1 MLTVH
6 LKIER
11 LTTDTT
17 NTEHVS
23 SEEIKREK
31 NESVNS
37 KEGENEYGEKGQES
51 ETDKQHNNLVQKSN
65 ILEITQMSCSSHIW
79 TWIHVQ

>member
-1 MLTVH
+1 MTKKYIFINFNILLTVH

-17 NTEHVS
+17 NTKHVS

-37 KEGENEYGEKGQES
+37 KEGENEYGEKG
-51 ETDKQHNNLVQKSN
+51 
-65 ILEITQMSCSSHIW
+65 
-79 TWIHVQ
+79 

>member
-11 LTTDTT
+11 LTTNTT

-37 KEGENEYGEKGQES
+37 KEGENEYGEKG
-51 ETDKQHNNLVQKSN
+51 
-65 ILEITQMSCSSHIW
+65 
-79 TWIHVQ
+79 

>member
-6 LKIER
+6 LTIER

-17 NTEHVS
+17 NTKHVS

-37 KEGENEYGEKGQES
+37 KEGENEYGEKG
-51 ETDKQHNNLVQKSN
+51 
-65 ILEITQMSCSSHIW
+65 
-79 TWIHVQ
+79 

>member
-1 MLTVH
+1 MTKKYIFINFNILLTVH

-37 KEGENEYGEKGQES
+37 KEGENEYGEKG
-51 ETDKQHNNLVQKSN
+51 
-65 ILEITQMSCSSHIW
+65 
-79 TWIHVQ
+79 